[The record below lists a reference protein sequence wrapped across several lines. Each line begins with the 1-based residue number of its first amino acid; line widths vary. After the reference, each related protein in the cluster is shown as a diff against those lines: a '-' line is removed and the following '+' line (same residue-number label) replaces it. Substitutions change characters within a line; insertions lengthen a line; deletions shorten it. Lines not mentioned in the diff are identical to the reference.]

1 MAVFALSANSVTA
14 VQASPIGDCAEAEKQ
29 RRQAFMISAFRN
41 FILQFSQDLVH
52 NPINRCGTH
61 TVASTDGLL
70 LQMFDDVVNQRELH
84 VVGIRNDEFF
94 ATAFRMQGNGVV
106 GEYREANL
114 SFVADDFNTVGLC
127 RFMGD
132 ETPRTGTRRT
142 VRELETG
149 TDVIFRGI

>member
-1 MAVFALSANSVTA
+1 MQRVGFEAVRVLQHERPVVFVRGDISRVHGVECTEKLFEDISFPFLGQVGWYGCLCAVSNSVTA

-94 ATAFRMQGNGVV
+94 ATAFRMQGNG
-106 GEYREANL
+106 
-114 SFVADDFNTVGLC
+114 S
-127 RFMGD
+127 
-132 ETPRTGTRRT
+132 
-142 VRELETG
+142 
-149 TDVIFRGI
+149 

>member
-1 MAVFALSANSVTA
+1 M
-14 VQASPIGDCAEAEKQ
+14 
-29 RRQAFMISAFRN
+29 
-41 FILQFSQDLVH
+41 
-52 NPINRCGTH
+52 
-61 TVASTDGLL
+61 
-70 LQMFDDVVNQRELH
+70 
-84 VVGIRNDEFF
+84 VGIRNDEFF